1 MTIPFQDAPDALV
14 SVRAAADWLRRRGV
28 KPHTPHAVMVAIAK
42 GSLKVAAFAKRQMFL
57 REVDLESFAE
67 QQKAASR
74 RETASR

>member
-1 MTIPFQDAPDALV
+1 MTIPFQDVPDALV
-14 SVRAAADWLRRRGV
+14 SVRAAADWLKRRGV
-28 KPHTPHAVMVAIAK
+28 EPNTRHAVMVAIAK

-57 REVDLESFAE
+57 READLEEFAG